1 MRYYLYLI
9 FFLFFLS
16 EAAIAQM
23 MPNDWENPLVTSRN
37 KMKAHATS
45 YSFPTESL
53 AKNNNREESPWWR
66 SLDGQWKFRWY
77 PQLDKVPDGFYLSTA
92 NTGAWKDI
100 AVPGNWQVQGY
111 GQAIYTNITY
121 PIPVNPPYVPEAN
134 EVGLYKRN
142 FNVPREWADMEVIL
156 HFAGISSAA
165 YVWVNG
171 QKVGYS
177 QGSRLP
183 AEFDVTPYIK
193 TGTNHLAV
201 QVIRWSDGTYLEDQD
216 HWRLSGIH
224 REVFIQAVPKVH
236 LSDFAVRTRLDENY
250 QNAVLELRPEI
261 LNFANADLKGYK
273 ISASL
278 FDARGNEVP
287 LRGLKMDATA
297 IVGEVYAQRFHKP
310 FALMKAPVRSPR
322 LWSAED
328 PYLYTLLFKLTD
340 GGGKLVEAQ
349 STQIGF
355 RSSELKN
362 GELLI
367 NGKPVKLIG
376 VNRHDHNQ
384 FGGKVVSR
392 EDMEQDVKLM
402 KQFNFN
408 AVRCSHYPND
418 AYWLDLCD
426 QYGLY
431 VMDETNLETHGVGGY
446 FSQLPAWNHSFM
458 DRVIRMVERD
468 KNHASVIS
476 WSLGNESGVGPNHAS
491 MTAWLHYADST
502 RWVHYE
508 GTSGFDSDPAVVS
521 DVISRMY
528 PTAKQLQILVD
539 TSSNKNIPV
548 VMCEYAHS
556 MGNSTGNL
564 MEYWEVIRSN
574 KQLIGGYIWDWMD
587 QGLVKKSNTGIS
599 FWAYGGDY
607 GDKPNDGNFCCNG
620 ILAPDQTPKPALW
633 ECKHVFQPVET
644 TPANLNKGEVNILN
658 RYDFSDLSQLE
669 MRWNVSEEG
678 KIVDSG
684 IIKDMKIA
692 PGQSVNKR
700 IVYAQP
706 QPKAGYEYWLNISF
720 HTKDS
725 SIWAPAG
732 HMVAWNQ
739 MLLPVETPAIDTVD
753 IASLPSISL
762 AKGRGEIRLVSE
774 AFTASLNASTG
785 ELSSYKV
792 LDMDEL
798 ISSPLIP
805 NFSRAFTDN
814 DRGGRQL
821 KRLAAWDA
829 AAKERRVKSVVANQ
843 ISPQQV
849 QVKVSSTLSQG
860 NSSYTV
866 TYDFYGNG
874 DVVVESAFEPGSG
887 TVSNLPRFGMQIGIN
902 GNYQNIS
909 YYGRGP
915 FENYWDRQKGA
926 NVGVYNT
933 TVDGMIYEYV
943 RPQEN
948 GNRTDVRWM
957 AMTDREG
964 NGFIVVGEPS
974 LSVSAWPFTQ
984 ASLDTAYHMHT
995 VERSD
1000 DITLNLDYR
1009 QMGVGGD
1016 DTWSSKAR
1024 PIQKYRLPAMAYQ
1037 YRFTIR
1043 PYRKRDGSPTEVSKR
1058 IVR

>member
-1 MRYYLYLI
+1 MRYSRFLVIL
-9 FFLFFLS
+9 LFFYPAFS
-16 EAAIAQM
+16 IAQM
-23 MPNDWENPLVTSRN
+23 LPNDWENPLVTSRN
-37 KMKAHATS
+37 KMKAHATA
-45 YSFPTESL
+45 YSFPSEEL
-53 AKNNNREESPWWR
+53 AKSGDREQSPWWQ

-77 PQLDKVPDGFYLSTA
+77 PQLDKVPDGFYQSTA
-92 NTGAWKDI
+92 NTGGWKEI
-100 AVPGNWQVQGY
+100 SVPGNWQVQGY
-111 GQAIYTNITY
+111 GQAIYTNIRY
-121 PIPVNPPYVPEAN
+121 PIPVNPPFVPEEN

-142 FNVPREWADMEVIL
+142 FNVPQEWADMEVIL
-156 HFAGISSAA
+156 HFGGISSAA

-183 AEFDVTPYIK
+183 AEFDITPFVK

-224 REVFIQAVPKVH
+224 REVYLKAVPKVH

-250 QNAVLELRPEI
+250 QNATLEIRPEI
-261 LNFANADLKGYK
+261 LNFANADLNGFKV
-273 ISASL
+273 SAAL
-278 FDARGNEVP
+278 FDARGNAIS
-287 LRGLKMDATA
+287 LRGMNMDAKN
-297 IVGEVYAQRFHKP
+297 IVGEVFGQRFHKP
-310 FALMKAPVRSPR
+310 FALMKAAVRSPR
-322 LWSAED
+322 LWTAEE
-328 PYLYTLLFKLTD
+328 PYLYTLVMKMTQ
-340 GGGKLVEAQ
+340 GGELVEAQ
-349 STQIGF
+349 STKVGF

-367 NGKPVKLIG
+367 NGQSVKLIG

-392 EDMEQDVKLM
+392 EDMEQDVRLM

-418 AYWLDLCD
+418 PYFLDLCD

-446 FSQLPAWNHSFM
+446 FSQLPEWNHAFM
-458 DRVIRMVERD
+458 DRVMRMVERD

-491 MTAWLHYADST
+491 MTGWLHYVDST

-508 GTSGFDSDPAVVS
+508 GTSGFESDPAVVS

-528 PTAKQLQILVD
+528 PTAEQLQILVD
-539 TSSNKNIPV
+539 TSTNKNTPV

-564 MEYWEVIRSN
+564 MEYWETIRGN

-607 GDKPNDGNFCCNG
+607 GDEPNDGNFCCNG

-644 TPANLNKGEVNILN
+644 TPADLNKGEVSILN
-658 RYDFSDLSQLE
+658 RYSFSDLSNLE
-669 MRWNVSEEG
+669 MRWNVAEEG

-684 IIKDMKIA
+684 VIKDVKIA
-692 PGQSVNKR
+692 PGESSTRR

-725 SIWAPAG
+725 SNWAPAG
-732 HMVAWNQ
+732 HVVAWNQ
-739 MLLPVETPAIDTVD
+739 MRLPVNTPAIDTVD
-753 IASLPSISL
+753 IASLPSIRFEKS
-762 AKGRGEIRLVSE
+762 RSEIRLISE

-792 LDMDEL
+792 LGMDEL
-798 ISSPLIP
+798 ISSPLVP

-814 DRGGRQL
+814 DRGGNQL
-821 KRLAAWDA
+821 KRLANWDA
-829 AAKERRVKSVVANQ
+829 AAKDREVKSVDAEQ
-843 ISPQQV
+843 ISPQLV
-849 QVKVSSTLSQG
+849 RVSVNSTLSQG
-860 NSSYTV
+860 NASYTV
-866 TYDFYGNG
+866 SYDFYSNG
-874 DVVVESAFEPGSG
+874 DVVVESAFEPGSA

-902 GNYQNIS
+902 GNYQNVS

-933 TVDGMIYEYV
+933 TVDDMIYEYV

-957 AMTDREG
+957 SMTDRDG
-964 NGFIVVGEPS
+964 NGFLVIGEPT

-984 ASLDTAYHMHT
+984 TALDTAYHMHT
-995 VERSD
+995 LERSD

-1016 DTWSSKAR
+1016 DTWSAKAR
-1024 PIQKYRLPAMAYQ
+1024 PLKKYRLPSQAYN

-1043 PYRKRDGSPTEVSKR
+1043 PYRKREGSPTEVSKR